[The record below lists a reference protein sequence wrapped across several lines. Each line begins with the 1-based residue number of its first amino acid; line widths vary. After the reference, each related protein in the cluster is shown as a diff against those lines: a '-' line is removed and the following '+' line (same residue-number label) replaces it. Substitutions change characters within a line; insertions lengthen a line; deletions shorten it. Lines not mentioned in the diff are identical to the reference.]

1 MKKAPAKISIIIPTY
16 NEERYIGKTIEHLQK
31 HFPEEELIV
40 VDGNSEDKTREI
52 IKNRYPEVQL
62 IHLREKGRGKQMN
75 AGVSY
80 SKGHLLFFLHADTFP
95 PPNGRESILQVFK
108 DKKVVAAS
116 FYLKFDQNTWPYR
129 ILSFFSRWNTSFTT
143 YGDQGLI
150 VRRAVFEQ
158 INGFH
163 SFPIFE
169 DIEIQG
175 RLRKIGR
182 FVKINSPVTT
192 SARRFQKKGLLRQLL
207 LNAGL
212 VLSWKMGIPP
222 EKLGKYY
229 TYHQSN

>member
-1 MKKAPAKISIIIPTY
+1 MKKNQAKISIIIPTY
-16 NEERYIGKTIEHLQK
+16 NEERYIGKTIEYLQK

-40 VDGNSEDKTREI
+40 VDGNSEDQTREI
-52 IKNRYPEVQL
+52 IKNKYPEVQL
-62 IHLREKGRGKQMN
+62 LHLLDKGRGTQMN
-75 AGVSY
+75 AGVPY
-80 SKGHLLFFLHADTFP
+80 SKGHLLFFLHADTLP
-95 PPNGRESILQVFK
+95 PANGRESILKVFQ

-116 FYLKFDQNTWPYR
+116 FYLKFDQTTWPYR
-129 ILSFFSRWNTSFTT
+129 FLSFLSRWNVSFAT

-150 VRRAVFEQ
+150 VRREVFGK
-158 INGFH
+158 INGYH

-175 RLRKIGR
+175 RLRKMGR
-182 FVKINSPVTT
+182 FVKINGPVTT